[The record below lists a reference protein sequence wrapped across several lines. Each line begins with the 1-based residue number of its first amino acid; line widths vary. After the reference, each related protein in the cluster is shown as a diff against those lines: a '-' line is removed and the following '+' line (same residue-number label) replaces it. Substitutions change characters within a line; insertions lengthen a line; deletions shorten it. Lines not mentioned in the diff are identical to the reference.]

1 MVGMVLMSFLRS
13 LVADWRETG
22 APVSLL
28 ADVVPG
34 TDDQALSGGE
44 NRDNKSDFS
53 LERECKH
60 SHDVGRIFH

>member
-1 MVGMVLMSFLRS
+1 M
-13 LVADWRETG
+13 
-22 APVSLL
+22 LL

-34 TDDQALSGGE
+34 TDDQALSSGE

-53 LERECKH
+53 LEREYGC